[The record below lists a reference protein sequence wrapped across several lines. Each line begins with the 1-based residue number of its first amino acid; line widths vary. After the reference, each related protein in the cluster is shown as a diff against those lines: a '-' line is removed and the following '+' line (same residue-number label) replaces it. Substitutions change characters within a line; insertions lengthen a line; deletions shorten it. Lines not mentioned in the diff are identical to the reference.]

1 MGRVSGS
8 ANDAGKLIANRQ
20 RALRAVELRRD
31 GWTLQ
36 AIADELGWNSPQAAT
51 MAIKRSLDRT
61 TYETVDDMRTVVGE
75 RYDGIIATFLP
86 RALAGDPEA
95 ANVVLKTE
103 AQRARLFGL
112 DAPVRTE
119 VTGADGGP
127 IEVSDISDLVGR
139 IIAITVPDTGD
150 AIEGDS
156 YLAPDGPRTLGEGGD
171 AGTA

>member
-1 MGRVSGS
+1 MGNVIGGPPPDEIVR
-8 ANDAGKLIANRQ
+8 NRQ
-20 RALRAVELRRD
+20 RALRAIELRRD

-51 MAIKRSLDRT
+51 MAIKRTLDRT

-86 RALAGDPEA
+86 KALAGDPDA

-139 IIAITVPDTGD
+139 IIAITVPDAGSD
-150 AIEGDS
+150 VEGAIDVIEG
-156 YLAPDGPRTLGEGGD
+156 GPRALIEGGD
-171 AGTA
+171 AGSD